1 MIGTFFLSFLN
12 IGSHIVVSLDMN
24 LLIYCN
30 RPINP
35 RICFSV
41 LGGGIDMIALIL
53 VGSIS
58 IPLELMTYP
67 KRLPEVTPKAHLDG
81 FNLILYFLSLSK
93 NFLKATLWPGR
104 SFDFTIM
111 SSTYNSTSLC
121 IMSWSKAVA

>member
-1 MIGTFFLSFLN
+1 MIGTCFLSFLN

-24 LLIYCN
+24 LLMYCN
-30 RPINP
+30 RPMNP

-41 LGGGIDMIALIL
+41 LGGGMDMIALIL

-67 KRLPEVTPKAHLDG
+67 KSFPEVTPKAHLEG
-81 FNLILYFLSLSK
+81 FNLMLYFLNLSM
-93 NFLKATLWPGR
+93 NFFKAIGCPWR

-111 SSTYNSTSLC
+111 SST
-121 IMSWSKAVA
+121 